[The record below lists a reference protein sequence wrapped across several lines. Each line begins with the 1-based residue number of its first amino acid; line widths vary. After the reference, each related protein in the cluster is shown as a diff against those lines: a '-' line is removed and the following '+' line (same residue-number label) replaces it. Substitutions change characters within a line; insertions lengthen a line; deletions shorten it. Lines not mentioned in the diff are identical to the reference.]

1 MAMNS
6 WSRLLLWITTA
17 IVLIF
22 MVLPIVIVVIM
33 SFSDSRFLT
42 FPPPAFSLR
51 WYEAYF
57 GSPDWM
63 DATWNS
69 FLLAVIATAVTVPIG
84 TAAAY
89 AANISQSKIVR
100 RLQLLLL
107 TPVMVPVII
116 LAAGIYMVYAQVGL
130 VATKTGL
137 VCAYAMM
144 NVPYVFISV
153 LAGLRSFDMNQEDVA
168 RSLGVNR
175 FTAFMKVTL
184 PQIRPSVITGALF
197 AFIGALDETVVSLFI
212 AGGENQT
219 LPRRMF
225 MSLRNEID
233 PTIASI
239 SSVLITISFALMI
252 MSSLR
257 GKKAQVG

>member
-1 MAMNS
+1 MS
-6 WSRLLLWITTA
+6 SRLRILLWVTTILILFFMILPIA
-17 IVLIF
+17 IVL
-22 MVLPIVIVVIM
+22 IM

-42 FPPPAFSLR
+42 FPPPRFSLR

-57 GSPDWM
+57 GNREWM
-63 DATWNS
+63 DATRTS
-69 FLLAVIATAVTVPIG
+69 IVLAVLATLIAVPIG

-89 AANISQSKIVR
+89 AANLSSSKAVR
-100 RLQLLLL
+100 VLQLFLL

-116 LAAGIYMVYAQVGL
+116 LAAGIYIVYAQVGL

-144 NVPYVFISV
+144 NLPYVFIAV
-153 LAGLRSFDMNQEDVA
+153 LAGLRSFDMSQEDVA

-175 FTAFMKVTL
+175 MTAFMKVTL
-184 PQIRPSVITGALF
+184 PQIKPSVLTGALF
-197 AFIGALDETVVSLFI
+197 AFIGALDETVVSIFI

-233 PTIASI
+233 PTIAAI
-239 SSVLITISFALMI
+239 SSVLITISFALVI
-252 MSSLR
+252 LSGLR
-257 GKKAQVG
+257 NKKVQDY

>member
-1 MAMNS
+1 MTI
-6 WSRLLLWITTA
+6 SRLSLWIVTA
-17 IVLIF
+17 LILFF
-22 MVLPIVIVVIM
+22 MVMPIVIVFVM

-42 FPPPAFSLR
+42 FPPKGFSLR

-57 GSPDWM
+57 GNHDWM
-63 DATWNS
+63 DATRNS
-69 FLLAVIATAVTVPIG
+69 FFLATLSTLIVVPIG

-89 AANISQSKIVR
+89 AANVSRSNVVR
-100 RLQLLLL
+100 RLQILLL

-116 LAAGIYMVYAQVGL
+116 LAAGLYMVYAQVGL

-137 VCAYAMM
+137 ICAFAMM
-144 NVPYVFISV
+144 NLPYVFISV
-153 LAGLRSFDMNQEDVA
+153 LAGLRSFDMSQEDVA

-184 PQIRPSVITGALF
+184 PQIKPSVITGALF
-197 AFIGALDETVVSLFI
+197 AFIGALDETVVSIFI

-239 SSVLITISFALMI
+239 SSVLISVSFALVI
-252 MSSLR
+252 ISSLR
-257 GKKAQVG
+257 GRKAQVTRV

>member
-1 MAMNS
+1 MIPWTRA
-6 WSRLLLWITTA
+6 LLWPLTA
-17 IVLIF
+17 LFLAF
-22 MVLPIVIVVIM
+22 MVLPIVVVVIM
-33 SFSDSRFLT
+33 SFSGSRFLT
-42 FPPPAFSLR
+42 FPPPVFSLR

-57 GSPDWM
+57 GNRDWM
-63 DATWNS
+63 QATWNS
-69 FLLAVIATAVTVPIG
+69 FLLATLATVIAVPAG

-89 AANISQSKIVR
+89 AANLSQSKIVR
-100 RLQLLLL
+100 RLQILLL
-107 TPVMVPVII
+107 TPVMVPVIV
-116 LAAGIYMVYAQVGL
+116 LAAGLYLVYAPIGL

-137 VCAYAMM
+137 VFAFAMM

-153 LAGLRSFDMNQEDVA
+153 LAGLKSFDMTQEDVA

-175 FTAFMKVTL
+175 LSAFFKVTL

-197 AFIGALDETVVSLFI
+197 AFIGTLDETVISIFI

-233 PTIASI
+233 PTIAAI
-239 SSVLITISFALMI
+239 SAVLISISFALVLAG
-252 MSSLR
+252 SVR
-257 GKKAQVG
+257 GREKI

>member
-1 MAMNS
+1 MTI
-6 WSRLLLWITTA
+6 SRLGLWAITA
-17 IVLIF
+17 LVLFF
-22 MVLPIVIVVIM
+22 MVMPIVIVFVM

-42 FPPPAFSLR
+42 FPPKAFSLR
-51 WYEAYF
+51 WYEEYF
-57 GSPDWM
+57 GDRDWM

-69 FLLAVIATAVTVPIG
+69 FLLATLTTLIVVPVG

-89 AANISQSKIVR
+89 AANVSQSSLVR
-100 RLQLLLL
+100 RLQILLL

-116 LAAGIYMVYAQVGL
+116 LAAGLYMVYAQVGL
-130 VATKTGL
+130 VATKVGL
-137 VCAYAMM
+137 VFAFAMM
-144 NVPYVFISV
+144 NLPYVFISV
-153 LAGLRSFDMNQEDVA
+153 LAGSQEDVA

-184 PQIRPSVITGALF
+184 PQIKASVITGALF
-197 AFIGALDETVVSLFI
+197 AFIGALDETVVSIFI

-233 PTIASI
+233 PTIAAI
-239 SSVLITISFALMI
+239 SSVLISVSFALVI
-252 MSSLR
+252 ISSLR
-257 GKKAQVG
+257 GRKARVGHA

>member
-1 MAMNS
+1 MTT
-6 WSRLLLWITTA
+6 SRLGLWVVTA
-17 IVLIF
+17 LILFF
-22 MVLPIVIVVIM
+22 MVMPIVIVFVM

-42 FPPPAFSLR
+42 FPPEAFSLR

-57 GSPDWM
+57 GDRDWM

-69 FLLAVIATAVTVPIG
+69 FFLAIMTTLIAVPVG

-89 AANISQSKIVR
+89 AATVSQSKLVR
-100 RLQLLLL
+100 RMQILLL

-116 LAAGIYMVYAQVGL
+116 LAAGLYMVYAQVGL

-137 VCAYAMM
+137 VFAFAMM
-144 NVPYVFISV
+144 NLPYVFISV
-153 LAGLRSFDMNQEDVA
+153 LAGLRTFDMSQEDVA

-184 PQIRPSVITGALF
+184 PQIKASVITGALF
-197 AFIGALDETVVSLFI
+197 AFIGALDETVVSIFI
-212 AGGENQT
+212 AGGEAQT

-233 PTIASI
+233 PTIAAI
-239 SSVLITISFALMI
+239 SSVLISVSFALVI
-252 MSSLR
+252 ISSLR
-257 GKKAQVG
+257 GRKAGAGHA

>member
-1 MAMNS
+1 MIPWTRA
-6 WSRLLLWITTA
+6 LLWPLTA
-17 IVLIF
+17 LFLAF
-22 MVLPIVIVVIM
+22 MVLPIVVVVIM
-33 SFSDSRFLT
+33 SFSGSRFLT
-42 FPPPAFSLR
+42 FPPPTFSLR

-57 GSPDWM
+57 GNRDWM
-63 DATWNS
+63 QATWNS
-69 FLLAVIATAVTVPIG
+69 FLLATLATVIAVPAG

-89 AANISQSKIVR
+89 AANLSQSKIVR
-100 RLQLLLL
+100 RLQILLL
-107 TPVMVPVII
+107 TPVMVPVIV
-116 LAAGIYMVYAQVGL
+116 LAAGLYLVYAPIGL

-137 VCAYAMM
+137 VFAFAMM

-153 LAGLRSFDMNQEDVA
+153 LAGLKSFDMTQEDVA

-175 FTAFMKVTL
+175 LSAFFKVTL

-197 AFIGALDETVVSLFI
+197 AFIGALDETVISIFI

-233 PTIASI
+233 PTIAAI
-239 SSVLITISFALMI
+239 SAVLISISFALVLAG
-252 MSSLR
+252 SVR
-257 GKKAQVG
+257 GREKI

>member
-1 MAMNS
+1 MVHS
-6 WSRLLLWITTA
+6 WPRRLLWLVTA
-17 IVLIF
+17 LLLAF
-22 MVLPIVIVVIM
+22 MILPILIVIII

-57 GSPDWM
+57 GNRDWM

-69 FLLAVIATAVTVPIG
+69 VLLATITTLVVVPIG

-89 AANISQSKIVR
+89 AANVSQSRLVR
-100 RLQLLLL
+100 KLQILLL

-116 LAAGIYMVYAQVGL
+116 LAAGLYMVYAQVGL
-130 VATKTGL
+130 IATKTGL
-137 VCAYAMM
+137 VCAFAMM
-144 NVPYVFISV
+144 NLPYVFIAV

-239 SSVLITISFALMI
+239 SSVLITISFALVVL
-252 MSSLR
+252 SSLR
-257 GKKAQVG
+257 GRKARAG

>member
-1 MAMNS
+1 MTL
-6 WSRLLLWITTA
+6 SRLALWIVTA
-17 IVLIF
+17 LILFF
-22 MVLPIVIVVIM
+22 MVMPIVIVFVM
-33 SFSDSRFLT
+33 SFSDSRFLS
-42 FPPPAFSLR
+42 FPPKVLSLR

-57 GSPDWM
+57 GNRDWM

-69 FLLAVIATAVTVPIG
+69 FLLATLTTLITVPIG

-89 AANISQSKIVR
+89 AANVSQSKLVR
-100 RLQLLLL
+100 RMQIVLL

-116 LAAGIYMVYAQVGL
+116 LAAGLYMVYAQVGL

-137 VCAYAMM
+137 VFAFAMM
-144 NVPYVFISV
+144 NLPYVFIAV

-175 FTAFMKVTL
+175 LTAFMKVTL
-184 PQIRPSVITGALF
+184 PQIRPSVITGGLF
-197 AFIGALDETVVSLFI
+197 AFIGALDETVVSIFI

-233 PTIASI
+233 PTIAAI
-239 SSVLITISFALMI
+239 SSVLISISFALVI
-252 MSSLR
+252 ISSLR
-257 GKKAQVG
+257 GRKARTGHA

>member
-1 MAMNS
+1 MTS
-6 WSRLLLWITTA
+6 WTRLLLWPLT
-17 IVLIF
+17 VLLLAF
-22 MVLPIVIVVIM
+22 MILPIVIVLVM

-42 FPPPAFSLR
+42 FPPPALSLR

-57 GSPDWM
+57 GNRDWM
-63 DATWNS
+63 DATWTS
-69 FLLAVIATAVTVPIG
+69 LLLATVSTAIAVPAG

-89 AANISQSKIVR
+89 AANLSRSKLVR
-100 RLQLLLL
+100 RLQIVLL

-116 LAAGIYMVYAQVGL
+116 LAAGLYMVYAQVGL

-137 VCAYAMM
+137 VFAFAMM
-144 NVPYVFISV
+144 NLPYVFIAV
-153 LAGLRSFDMNQEDVA
+153 LAGLRSFDMSQEDVA

-184 PQIRPSVITGALF
+184 PQIRPSVVTGALF
-197 AFIGALDETVVSLFI
+197 AFIGALDETVVSIFI

-233 PTIASI
+233 PTIAAI
-239 SSVLITISFALMI
+239 SAVLITVSFALVVL
-252 MSSLR
+252 SGLR
-257 GKKAQVG
+257 GRKNA

>member
-1 MAMNS
+1 MTI
-6 WSRLLLWITTA
+6 SRLSLWIVTA
-17 IVLIF
+17 LILFF
-22 MVLPIVIVVIM
+22 MVMPIVIVFVM

-42 FPPPAFSLR
+42 FPPKGFSLR

-57 GSPDWM
+57 GNRDWM
-63 DATWNS
+63 DATRNS
-69 FLLAVIATAVTVPIG
+69 FFLATLSTLIVVPIG

-89 AANISQSKIVR
+89 AANVSRSNVVR
-100 RLQLLLL
+100 RLQILLL

-116 LAAGIYMVYAQVGL
+116 LAAGLYMVYAQVGL

-137 VCAYAMM
+137 ICAFAMM
-144 NVPYVFISV
+144 NLPYVFISV
-153 LAGLRSFDMNQEDVA
+153 LAGLRSFDMSQEDVA

-184 PQIRPSVITGALF
+184 PQIKPSVITGALF
-197 AFIGALDETVVSLFI
+197 AFIGALDETVVSIFI

-239 SSVLITISFALMI
+239 SSVLISVSFALVI
-252 MSSLR
+252 ISSLR
-257 GKKAQVG
+257 GRKAQVTRV

>member
-1 MAMNS
+1 MN
-6 WSRLLLWITTA
+6 WTRPLLWTVT
-17 IVLIF
+17 VLILVF
-22 MVLPIVIVVIM
+22 MILPIVIVIIM

-42 FPPPAFSLR
+42 FPPPEYSLR
-51 WYEAYF
+51 WYREYF
-57 GSPDWM
+57 GDRDWM
-63 DATWNS
+63 AATWNS
-69 FLLAVIATAVTVPIG
+69 FFLAGITTLILIPVG

-89 AANISQSKIVR
+89 AVNVSTSKWVR
-100 RLQLLLL
+100 RMQVLLL

-116 LAAGIYMVYAQVGL
+116 LAAGLYMVYAQVGL
-130 VATKTGL
+130 VATKAGL
-137 VCAYAMM
+137 IAAFAMM
-144 NVPYVFISV
+144 NLPYVFISV
-153 LAGLRSFDMNQEDVA
+153 LAGLRTFDMNQEDVA

-197 AFIGALDETVVSLFI
+197 AFIGALDETVVSIFI
-212 AGGENQT
+212 AGGTNQT

-239 SSVLITISFALMI
+239 SSVLISVSFLLVILAN
-252 MSSLR
+252 LR
-257 GKKAQVG
+257 TQKQKAA

>member
-1 MAMNS
+1 MSM
-6 WSRLLLWITTA
+6 SRLFLWIVTA
-17 IVLIF
+17 LILFF
-22 MVLPIVIVVIM
+22 MVMPIVIVFVM

-42 FPPPAFSLR
+42 FPPQTFSLR

-57 GSPDWM
+57 GNRDWM
-63 DATWNS
+63 DATRNS
-69 FLLAVIATAVTVPIG
+69 FFLASLSTLIVVPIG

-89 AANISQSKIVR
+89 AANVSQSKIVR

-107 TPVMVPVII
+107 TPVMVPIII
-116 LAAGIYMVYAQVGL
+116 LAAGLYMVYAQVGL

-137 VCAYAMM
+137 VCAFAMM
-144 NVPYVFISV
+144 NLPYVFISV
-153 LAGLRSFDMNQEDVA
+153 LAGLRSFDMSQEDVA

-184 PQIRPSVITGALF
+184 PQIKPSVITGALF
-197 AFIGALDETVVSLFI
+197 AFIGALDETVVSIFI
-212 AGGENQT
+212 AGGQNQT

-233 PTIASI
+233 PTIAAI
-239 SSVLITISFALMI
+239 SSVLISISFALVI
-252 MSSLR
+252 ISSLR
-257 GKKAQVG
+257 GRKARVGRA

>member
-1 MAMNS
+1 MTS
-6 WSRLLLWITTA
+6 WIRSLLWIVTA
-17 IVLIF
+17 LILAF
-22 MVLPIVIVVIM
+22 MILPIVIVVIM

-42 FPPPAFSLR
+42 FPPPGFSLR

-57 GSPDWM
+57 GNRDWM
-63 DATWNS
+63 DATWTS
-69 FLLAVIATAVTVPIG
+69 ILLAAITTVVTVPIG

-89 AANISQSKIVR
+89 AANVSQSKFIR

-116 LAAGIYMVYAQVGL
+116 LAAGIYMVYAQLGL
-130 VATKTGL
+130 VATKIGL
-137 VCAYAMM
+137 VFAYSMM
-144 NVPYVFISV
+144 NVPYVFIAV

-239 SSVLITISFALMI
+239 SSVLVTASFALVI
-252 MSSLR
+252 LAGLR
-257 GKKAQVG
+257 GRKTNAG

>member
-1 MAMNS
+1 MPWTRA
-6 WSRLLLWITTA
+6 LLWPLTA
-17 IVLIF
+17 LFLAF
-22 MVLPIVIVVIM
+22 MVLPIVVVVIM
-33 SFSDSRFLT
+33 SFSGSRFLT
-42 FPPPAFSLR
+42 FPPPTFSLR

-57 GSPDWM
+57 GNRDWM
-63 DATWNS
+63 QATWNS
-69 FLLAVIATAVTVPIG
+69 FLLATLATVIAVPAG

-89 AANISQSKIVR
+89 AANLSQSKIVR
-100 RLQLLLL
+100 RLQILLL
-107 TPVMVPVII
+107 TPVMVPVIV
-116 LAAGIYMVYAQVGL
+116 LAAGLYLVYAPIGL

-137 VCAYAMM
+137 VFAFAMM

-153 LAGLRSFDMNQEDVA
+153 LAGLKSFDMTQEDVA

-175 FTAFMKVTL
+175 LSAFFKVTL

-197 AFIGALDETVVSLFI
+197 AFIGTLDETVISIFI

-233 PTIASI
+233 PTIAAI
-239 SSVLITISFALMI
+239 SAVLISISFALVLAG
-252 MSSLR
+252 SVR
-257 GKKAQVG
+257 GREKI

>member
-1 MAMNS
+1 MTS
-6 WSRLLLWITTA
+6 WIRSLLWVVTA
-17 IVLIF
+17 LVLAF
-22 MVLPIVIVVIM
+22 MILPIVIVVIM

-42 FPPPAFSLR
+42 FPPPGFSLR

-57 GSPDWM
+57 GNRDWM
-63 DATWNS
+63 DATWTS
-69 FLLAVIATAVTVPIG
+69 ILLAAITTVITVPIG

-89 AANISQSKIVR
+89 AANVSQSKMIR

-137 VCAYAMM
+137 VFAYAMM
-144 NVPYVFISV
+144 NVPYVFIAV

-168 RSLGVNR
+168 RSLGVSR

-239 SSVLITISFALMI
+239 SSVLVTASFALVI
-252 MSSLR
+252 LASLR
-257 GKKAQVG
+257 GRKANAG

>member
-1 MAMNS
+1 MTI
-6 WSRLLLWITTA
+6 SRIFLWVVTA
-17 IVLIF
+17 LILFF
-22 MVLPIVIVVIM
+22 MVMPIVIVFVM

-42 FPPPAFSLR
+42 FPPQAFSLR

-57 GSPDWM
+57 GDRDWM

-69 FLLAVIATAVTVPIG
+69 FLLAALTTLIVVPVG

-89 AANISQSKIVR
+89 AANVSQSKLVR
-100 RLQLLLL
+100 RMQILLL

-116 LAAGIYMVYAQVGL
+116 LAAGLYMVYAQVGL

-137 VCAYAMM
+137 VFAFAMM
-144 NVPYVFISV
+144 NLPYVFISV

-168 RSLGVNR
+168 RSLGVSR

-184 PQIRPSVITGALF
+184 PQIKASVITGALF
-197 AFIGALDETVVSLFI
+197 AFIGALDETVVSIFI

-233 PTIASI
+233 PTIAAI
-239 SSVLITISFALMI
+239 SSVLISVSFSLVI
-252 MSSLR
+252 ISSLR
-257 GKKAQVG
+257 SRKSRFGQS

>member
-1 MAMNS
+1 MQT
-6 WSRLLLWITTA
+6 WSRPLLWTTTVA
-17 IVLIF
+17 ILAFLI
-22 MVLPIVIVVIM
+22 LPIVIVVIM
-33 SFSDSRFLT
+33 SFSGSRFLT
-42 FPPPAFSLR
+42 FPPPSFSLR

-57 GSPDWM
+57 GDRDWM
-63 DATWNS
+63 DATRTS
-69 FLLAVIATAVTVPIG
+69 VLLATLATVFAVPIG

-89 AANISQSKIVR
+89 AANVSSSKLVR
-100 RLQLLLL
+100 LLQLWLL

-137 VCAYAMM
+137 VCAYTMM
-144 NVPYVFISV
+144 NLPYVFIAV
-153 LAGLRSFDMNQEDVA
+153 LAGLRSFDMSQEDVA

-175 FTAFMKVTL
+175 FEAFMKVTL
-184 PQIRPSVITGALF
+184 PQIKPSIITGALF
-197 AFIGALDETVVSLFI
+197 AFIGALDETVVSIFI

-233 PTIASI
+233 PTIAAI
-239 SSVLITISFALMI
+239 SSVLIAISF
-252 MSSLR
+252 SLVILFGMR
-257 GKKAQVG
+257 GRKSQMQ

>member
-1 MAMNS
+1 MS
-6 WSRLLLWITTA
+6 WTRLILWPLTALLLT
-17 IVLIF
+17 F
-22 MVLPIVIVVIM
+22 MVLPIIIVVIM
-33 SFSDSRFLT
+33 SFSDSRFLA
-42 FPPPAFSLR
+42 FPPPALSLR
-51 WYEAYF
+51 WYEAYI

-63 DATWNS
+63 LATWNS
-69 FLLAVIATAVTVPIG
+69 FLLAGLSTLIAVPVG

-89 AANISQSKIVR
+89 AANLSQSKLVR
-100 RLQLLLL
+100 RLQILLL

-116 LAAGIYMVYAQVGL
+116 LAAGLYLVYAPIGL

-137 VCAYAMM
+137 VFAFAMM
-144 NVPYVFISV
+144 NLPYVFISA
-153 LAGLRSFDMNQEDVA
+153 LAGLKSFDMNQEDVA

-184 PQIRPSVITGALF
+184 PQIRPSIITGALF
-197 AFIGALDETVVSLFI
+197 AFIGALDETVVSIFI

-233 PTIASI
+233 PTIAAVSA
-239 SSVLITISFALMI
+239 VLISISFALVI
-252 MSSLR
+252 ASNLR
-257 GKKAQVG
+257 GRRNVYSS

>member
-1 MAMNS
+1 MT
-6 WSRLLLWITTA
+6 WWTRLFLWPVTILLL
-17 IVLIF
+17 VF
-22 MVLPIVIVVIM
+22 MVAPIVIVVIM
-33 SFSDSRFLT
+33 SFSDSRFLA
-42 FPPPAFSLR
+42 FPPPGLSLR

-57 GSPDWM
+57 GNRDWM
-63 DATWNS
+63 DATWTS
-69 FLLAVIATAVTVPIG
+69 LLLAGVSTAIAVPAG

-89 AANISQSKIVR
+89 AANLSQTKLLR
-100 RLQLLLL
+100 RLQIVLL

-116 LAAGIYMVYAQVGL
+116 LAAGLYMVYAQIGL

-137 VCAYAMM
+137 VLAFAMM
-144 NVPYVFISV
+144 NLPYVFISV

-168 RSLGVNR
+168 RSLGVDR

-184 PQIRPSVITGALF
+184 PQIRPSIVTGALF
-197 AFIGALDETVVSLFI
+197 AFIGALDETVVSIFI

-239 SSVLITISFALMI
+239 SSVLITVSFAFAIL
-252 MSSLR
+252 SGLR
-257 GKKAQVG
+257 GRREA

>member
-1 MAMNS
+1 MIPWTRA
-6 WSRLLLWITTA
+6 LLWPLTA
-17 IVLIF
+17 LFLAF
-22 MVLPIVIVVIM
+22 MVLPIVVVVIM
-33 SFSDSRFLT
+33 SFSGSRFLT
-42 FPPPAFSLR
+42 FPPPTFSLR

-57 GSPDWM
+57 GNRDWM
-63 DATWNS
+63 QATWNS
-69 FLLAVIATAVTVPIG
+69 FLLATLATVIAVPAG

-89 AANISQSKIVR
+89 AANLSQSKIVR
-100 RLQLLLL
+100 RLQILLL
-107 TPVMVPVII
+107 TPVMVPVIV
-116 LAAGIYMVYAQVGL
+116 LAAGLYLVYAPIGL

-137 VCAYAMM
+137 VFAFAMM

-153 LAGLRSFDMNQEDVA
+153 LAGLKSFDMTQEDVA

-175 FTAFMKVTL
+175 LSAFFKVTL

-197 AFIGALDETVVSLFI
+197 AFIGTLDETVISIFI

-233 PTIASI
+233 PTIAAI
-239 SSVLITISFALMI
+239 SAVLISISFALVLAG
-252 MSSLR
+252 SVR
-257 GKKAQVG
+257 GREKI

>member
-1 MAMNS
+1 MHRS
-6 WSRLLLWITTA
+6 WPRRLLWLVTA
-17 IVLIF
+17 LLLAF
-22 MVLPIVIVVIM
+22 MILPILIVIII

-57 GSPDWM
+57 GNRDWM

-69 FLLAVIATAVTVPIG
+69 VLLATITTLVVVPIG

-89 AANISQSKIVR
+89 AANVSQSRLVR
-100 RLQLLLL
+100 KLQLLLL

-116 LAAGIYMVYAQVGL
+116 LAAGLYMVYAQVGL
-130 VATKTGL
+130 IATKTGL
-137 VCAYAMM
+137 VCAFAMM
-144 NVPYVFISV
+144 NLPYVFIAV

-239 SSVLITISFALMI
+239 SSVLITISFALVVL
-252 MSSLR
+252 SSLR
-257 GKKAQVG
+257 GRKARAG